1 LAFRDLREHELQ
13 LLGDDQLIEHMRA
26 ARRAGEPDALR
37 RALAI
42 LVFGY
47 MDTVTQRVR
56 LKVPDED
63 VEDVAAIT
71 MESAIS
77 SAFDGRSI
85 GEFRS
90 WLHTI
95 VDRRIA
101 DYHRRRKDKPKPQR
115 LPTEHLGDE
124 EAWGDEPAAEFDEAV
139 DAKRALEQAY
149 GELSDEHRRVVDLY
163 VVGPFSAK
171 DAAAKVPGMSEANVH
186 QIASRFQKRFR
197 DLLDPGN
204 TESR

>member
-1 LAFRDLREHELQ
+1 
-13 LLGDDQLIEHMRA
+13 MRA
-26 ARRAGEPDALR
+26 ARRAGEPGALR

-101 DYHRRRKDKPKPQR
+101 DYHRRREGKPKLQS
-115 LPTEHLGDE
+115 LPTQHLGDE
-124 EAWGDEPAAEFDEAV
+124 EAWGDEPAEEFDEAV
-139 DAKRALEQAY
+139 DAKRALEQTY
-149 GELSDEHRRVVDLY
+149 DELSDEHRRVVDLHIL
-163 VVGPFSAK
+163 GPLGAK
-171 DAAAKVPGMSEANVH
+171 DAAAQMPGMSEANVH

-204 TESR
+204 TEPR

>member
-1 LAFRDLREHELQ
+1 MQAA
-13 LLGDDQLIEHMRA
+13 RA
-26 ARRAGEPDALR
+26 AGRADALKR
-37 RALAI
+37 PLAI

-71 MESAIS
+71 LESAIS

-101 DYHRRRKDKPKPQR
+101 DYHRRKEGKPKPR
-115 LPTEHLGDE
+115 SLPADHLGDE
-124 EAWGDEPAAEFDEAV
+124 EAWGDEPAEEFDEAV
-139 DAKRALEQAY
+139 DAKRALKQAHA
-149 GELSDEHRRVVDLY
+149 ELSDEHRRVVDLY
-163 VVGPFSAK
+163 ILGPFSAR
-171 DAAAKVPGMSEANVH
+171 DAAAKVEGMSEANVH

-197 DLLDPGN
+197 ELLEPGN
-204 TESR
+204 TELR